1 MLYTHSDGINRRLL
15 ARKRLP
21 LVLFFD
27 HHYTADCVQC
37 TGGEREMGG
46 RNKKK
51 KMMMEGATEG
61 LSVLYTRHSLK
72 NTRLDGH
79 NSHES
84 RDKKEKKKNQ
94 NELIFLFLSV

>member
-1 MLYTHSDGINRRLL
+1 
-15 ARKRLP
+15 
-21 LVLFFD
+21 
-27 HHYTADCVQC
+27 
-37 TGGEREMGG
+37 MGG

-84 RDKKEKKKNQ
+84 RDKKIRKEKESK
-94 NELIFLFLSV
+94 